1 MYCRCTDCIH
11 GSGRLTET
19 EDDDDDSDYV
29 ACKWFSSIEFFEVQW
44 KSCCKNEESVGRGT
58 SANVEW
64 ALKPRQLVNWIA
76 RRRPLG
82 DREKCSAAE
91 DIDCLVWVTVGE
103 NFSYLY
109 IELERLEN
117 PTDWRSNHSHSEP
130 KAGNDVSV
138 VSFSFRNNQM
148 MAVTDDITFL
158 ISVLKQFRRLSES
171 LGYVLISWG
180 TRLGIQ
186 PQRKCLLRVCQF

>member
-1 MYCRCTDCIH
+1 MVVLGLDFFSCSQGSHDRIQFSRCSCCCVGIECNICRCTDCIH

-19 EDDDDDSDYV
+19 EDDDDDDDSDYV

-44 KSCCKNEESVGRGT
+44 NSCCKNEESVGRGT

-82 DREKCSAAE
+82 VGEKCSAAE

-117 PTDWRSNHSHSEP
+117 PTDWRSNHSHSEL
-130 KAGNDVSV
+130 KVGK
-138 VSFSFRNNQM
+138 RCLYRQ
-148 MAVTDDITFL
+148 FL
-158 ISVLKQFRRLSES
+158 I
-171 LGYVLISWG
+171 
-180 TRLGIQ
+180 
-186 PQRKCLLRVCQF
+186 PQ